1 MLKIKKHLTKQTN
14 GCNINTAL
22 LQTNICDKNQGG
34 ILMIS
39 TLHIKNI
46 GIIEDLSIDFNEGF
60 NVLTGETGAGK
71 TLIIGALGII
81 AGGRFSRDMIRNG
94 EKYSFVEAS
103 IFCPEN
109 PNSIDGNIIVSR
121 EIYANGR
128 NSCKINGRLATVNEL
143 KEFMAELID
152 IHGQQDNQNLLNPS
166 KHIAYLDDF
175 IGNSILDLK
184 TRYTELYKRYNEINN
199 ELDKNYG
206 DDKEKERRLD
216 LLNYQ
221 LKEIENAKLK
231 IGEDLKL
238 NEEHNL
244 MKNSEKLQ
252 ENLEEVDEN
261 LSNQAIE
268 SVSNSIRCLEKIAS
282 CGEMYEEKLSELK
295 NIYYE
300 IQELARDVASMK
312 EDIFFDEEERD
323 NVERRLDEIFSLKRK
338 YGNSIEEILKYKEE
352 LEAEINEI
360 ENLDEINNKLKKE
373 KEAIKKQMLDL
384 CTEMNLI
391 REKYATI
398 ISNKINLEL
407 KDLEMGNATLRVAI
421 EKLDNFNSNGLNKV
435 EFMVCTNKGEEEKEL
450 CKIASGGEMSRI
462 MLAIKTVLAEV
473 DKVSTLVF
481 DEIDTGISGKAAKA
495 VGEKLKAISNNH
507 QVMVVTHS
515 ASIAA
520 KGKYNY
526 YISKKTLNE
535 KTYTEIRKLSEK
547 EVLEEIARISSGDI
561 TDISIAHAKEL
572 RKAS

>member
-1 MLKIKKHLTKQTN
+1 
-14 GCNINTAL
+14 
-22 LQTNICDKNQGG
+22 
-34 ILMIS
+34 MIS

-81 AGGRFSRDMIRNG
+81 AGGRFSKDMIRNG

-109 PNSIDGNIIVSR
+109 PNAIEGNIIVSR
-121 EIYANGR
+121 EVYANGR
-128 NSCKINGRLATVNEL
+128 NSCKINGRLVTVNEL
-143 KEFMAELID
+143 KEFMEDIID
-152 IHGQQDNQNLLNPS
+152 IHGQQDNQNLLNQS
-166 KHIAYLDDF
+166 KHISYLDDF
-175 IGNSILDLK
+175 IGNEITGLK
-184 TRYTELYKRYNEINN
+184 LEYAKLFKRYNEINS

-231 IGEDLKL
+231 IGEDIKL

-252 ENLEEVDEN
+252 ENLEEVDNN

-268 SVSNSIRCLEKIAS
+268 SVSNSIRCLEKIVS
-282 CGEMYEEKLSELK
+282 CGEVYEEKLAELK
-295 NIYYE
+295 NVYYE
-300 IQELARDVASMK
+300 IQELSRDISSLK

-323 NVERRLDEIFSLKRK
+323 NVEKRLDEIFSLKRK

-352 LEAEINEI
+352 LEAEINAI
-360 ENLDEINNKLKKE
+360 ENLDEINNKLKHE
-373 KEAIKKQMLDL
+373 KETIKKQMLEI
-384 CTEMNLI
+384 CNKMTYI
-391 REKYATI
+391 REKYAQI
-398 ISNKINLEL
+398 ISDKINLEL
-407 KDLEMGNATLRVAI
+407 KDLEMGNANLRVVV
-421 EKLDNFNSNGLNKV
+421 EKLEKFNLNGLDIV
-435 EFMVCTNKGEEEKEL
+435 EFMICTNKGEDEKEL
-450 CKIASGGEMSRI
+450 CKIASGGEMSRV

-473 DKVSTLVF
+473 DKVSTLIF

-495 VGEKLKAISNNH
+495 VGEKLKTISNNH

-520 KGKYNY
+520 KGRYNY
-526 YISKKTLNE
+526 YISKKTKNE
-535 KTYTEIRKLSEK
+535 KTYTEIRKLNEE
-547 EVLEEIARISSGDI
+547 EVLKEIARISSGDI

>member
-1 MLKIKKHLTKQTN
+1 
-14 GCNINTAL
+14 
-22 LQTNICDKNQGG
+22 
-34 ILMIS
+34 MIS

-81 AGGRFSRDMIRNG
+81 AGGRFSKDMIRNG

-109 PNSIDGNIIVSR
+109 PNAIDGNIIVSR
-121 EIYANGR
+121 EVYANGR
-128 NSCKINGRLATVNEL
+128 NSCKINGRLVTVNEL
-143 KEFMAELID
+143 KEFMEDIID
-152 IHGQQDNQNLLNPS
+152 IHGQQDNQNLLNQS
-166 KHIAYLDDF
+166 KHISYLDDF
-175 IGNSILDLK
+175 IGNEITGLK
-184 TRYTELYKRYNEINN
+184 LEYTNLFKRYNEINS
-199 ELDKNYG
+199 ELDNNYG

-231 IGEDLKL
+231 IGEDIKL

-252 ENLEEVDEN
+252 ENLEEVDNN

-268 SVSNSIRCLEKIAS
+268 SVSNSIRCLEKIVS
-282 CGEMYEEKLSELK
+282 CGEVYEEKLTELK
-295 NIYYE
+295 NVYYE
-300 IQELARDVASMK
+300 IQELSRDISSLK

-323 NVERRLDEIFSLKRK
+323 NVEKRLDEIFSLKRK

-352 LEAEINEI
+352 LEAEISAI
-360 ENLDEINNKLKKE
+360 ENLDEINNKLKHE
-373 KEAIKKQMLDL
+373 KETIKKQMLEI
-384 CTEMNLI
+384 CNKMTYI
-391 REKYATI
+391 REKYAQI
-398 ISNKINLEL
+398 ISDKINLEL
-407 KDLEMGNATLRVAI
+407 KDLEMGNANLRVVV
-421 EKLDNFNSNGLNKV
+421 EKLEKFNLNGLDIV
-435 EFMVCTNKGEEEKEL
+435 EFMICTNKGEDEKEL
-450 CKIASGGEMSRI
+450 CKIASGGEMSRV

-473 DKVSTLVF
+473 DKVSTLIF

-495 VGEKLKAISNNH
+495 VGEKLKTISNNH

-520 KGKYNY
+520 KGRYNY
-526 YISKKTLNE
+526 YISKKTKNE
-535 KTYTEIRKLSEK
+535 KTYTEIRKLNEE
-547 EVLEEIARISSGDI
+547 EVLKEIARISSGDI

>member
-1 MLKIKKHLTKQTN
+1 
-14 GCNINTAL
+14 
-22 LQTNICDKNQGG
+22 
-34 ILMIS
+34 MIS

-81 AGGRFSRDMIRNG
+81 AGGRFSKDMIRNG

-109 PNSIDGNIIVSR
+109 PNAIEGNIIVSR
-121 EIYANGR
+121 EVYANGR
-128 NSCKINGRLATVNEL
+128 NSCKINGRLVTVNEL
-143 KEFMAELID
+143 KEFMEDIID
-152 IHGQQDNQNLLNPS
+152 IHGQQDNQNLLNQS
-166 KHIAYLDDF
+166 KHISYLDDF
-175 IGNSILDLK
+175 IGNEITGLK
-184 TRYTELYKRYNEINN
+184 LEYTKLFKRYNEINS
-199 ELDKNYG
+199 ELDNNYG

-231 IGEDLKL
+231 IGEDIKL

-252 ENLEEVDEN
+252 ENLEEVDNN

-268 SVSNSIRCLEKIAS
+268 SVSNSIRCLEKIVS
-282 CGEMYEEKLSELK
+282 CGEVYEEKLAELK
-295 NIYYE
+295 NVYYE
-300 IQELARDVASMK
+300 IQELSRDISSLK

-323 NVERRLDEIFSLKRK
+323 NVEKRLDEIFSLKRK

-352 LEAEINEI
+352 LEAEINAI
-360 ENLDEINNKLKKE
+360 ENLDEINNKLKHE
-373 KEAIKKQMLDL
+373 KETIKKQMLEI
-384 CTEMNLI
+384 CNKMTYI
-391 REKYATI
+391 REKYAQI
-398 ISNKINLEL
+398 ISDKINLEL
-407 KDLEMGNATLRVAI
+407 KDLEMGNANLRVVV
-421 EKLDNFNSNGLNKV
+421 EKLEKFNLNGLNRV
-435 EFMVCTNKGEEEKEL
+435 EFMICTNKGEDEKEL
-450 CKIASGGEMSRI
+450 CKIASGGEMSRV

-473 DKVSTLVF
+473 DKVSTLIF

-495 VGEKLKAISNNH
+495 VGEKLKTISNNH

-520 KGKYNY
+520 KGRYNY
-526 YISKKTLNE
+526 YISKKTKNE
-535 KTYTEIRKLSEK
+535 KTYTEIRKLNEE
-547 EVLEEIARISSGDI
+547 EVLKEIARISSGDI

>member
-1 MLKIKKHLTKQTN
+1 
-14 GCNINTAL
+14 
-22 LQTNICDKNQGG
+22 
-34 ILMIS
+34 MIS

-94 EKYSFVEAS
+94 EKYCFVEAS

-128 NSCKINGRLATVNEL
+128 NLCKINGRLATVNEL
-143 KEFMAELID
+143 KEFMEELID

-175 IGNSILDLK
+175 IGNEILSLK
-184 TRYTELYKRYNEINN
+184 SNYIGLYKRYNEINN

-231 IGEDLKL
+231 IGEDIKL

-244 MKNSEKLQ
+244 MKDSEKLQ

-282 CGEMYEEKLSELK
+282 CGEVYEEKLSELK

-300 IQELARDVASMK
+300 IQELARDVSNMK

-373 KEAIKKQMLDL
+373 KEAIKKQMIDL
-384 CTEMNLI
+384 CTEMNLV

-398 ISNKINLEL
+398 ISSKINSEL
-407 KDLEMGNATLRVAI
+407 KDLEMENAKLRVAVT
-421 EKLDNFNSNGLNKV
+421 KLDSFNSNGLNKV

-495 VGEKLKAISNNH
+495 VGEKLKAISDNH

-535 KTYTEIRKLSEK
+535 KTYTEIRKLSEE
-547 EVLEEIARISSGDI
+547 EVLKEIARISSGDI